1 LKNVPHRLI
10 GFSTKDLKQR
20 SSDLLIIGSGIAGLT
35 AAIKS
40 HQEYKVTLLTKGK
53 LKETATWYAQ
63 GGVAT
68 AMSEKDSPELHYQDT
83 MKAGAGLCD
92 PKAVRVLVNEA
103 RDSIDDLIS
112 LGVDF
117 DRALSGKIEL
127 AREGGHS
134 LSRILHTGDSTGSE
148 IQSTLVSK
156 VKSCSDIQIKENTF
170 VLDFLVYKNRCV
182 GAIVLEPE
190 EKNPIVYFAKAVI
203 LATGGCGQLYKVTT
217 SPLLATGDGIAM
229 AYRAGA
235 EVCDVEFMQF
245 HPTGLY
251 DKERPRFL
259 ITEALRGEGAYLR
272 DCAGNRFMVGVHP
285 LAELAPRDIV
295 VREIV
300 KAMKRCGEDHVYLDT
315 THIPAEKLEKRFPMI
330 YERCKESGFNLSK
343 DMVPVSPVAHYM
355 MGGVKTDTFGR
366 TSLPGLYASGETAC
380 TGIHGANR
388 LASNSLLEGLVFS
401 GRIYK
406 ILKDDIGKISKE
418 EISDADLTCSFFG
431 NKKDIDVDKHKEL
444 LREIMTTFVGVVR
457 SKEGLKEALI
467 KISDLQD
474 EVFKIQFDEVG
485 GFELQNM
492 LTVAKLMAQAAL
504 IREESRG
511 AHFRSDFSETNDS
524 KWKKHIILKRGLQK
538 PKFSKFI

>member
-1 LKNVPHRLI
+1 MKNIPRYLI
-10 GFSTKDLKQR
+10 GFNTKDLEQR

-40 HQEYKVTLLTKGK
+40 YQKYKVTLLTKGE

-92 PKAVRVLVNEA
+92 PEAVKALVNEA
-103 RDSIDDLIS
+103 RESIDDLIK
-112 LGVDF
+112 LGVNF
-117 DRALSGKIEL
+117 DKALSGKIEL

-134 LSRILHTGDSTGSE
+134 LSRILHSEDSTGSE

-156 VKSCSDIQIKENTF
+156 VKSCQDIQIKENTF
-170 VLDFLVYKNRCV
+170 VLDFLTHKNRCI
-182 GAIVLEPE
+182 GAIVLEPG
-190 EKNPIVYFAKAVI
+190 EKNPVVYFAKAVI

-217 SPLLATGDGIAM
+217 SPSVATGDGIAM
-229 AYRAGA
+229 GYRAGA
-235 EVCDVEFMQF
+235 GVCDMEFIQF

-251 DKERPRFL
+251 DKESPRFL

-272 DCAGNRFMVGVHP
+272 DCAGNRFMLGIHP

-315 THIPAEKLEKRFPMI
+315 THISVEKLKKRFPMI
-330 YERCKESGFNLSK
+330 YKRCKKSGFNLGK
-343 DMVPVSPVAHYM
+343 DMIPVSPVAHYM

-401 GRIYK
+401 RRICK
-406 ILKDDIGKISKE
+406 ILEDDIGKISKE
-418 EISDADLTCSFFG
+418 SIFNINLAYDFSGE
-431 NKKDIDVDKHKEL
+431 KKDVDVDKHKEL
-444 LREIMTTFVGVVR
+444 LREIMTSFVGVVR
-457 SKEGLKEALI
+457 TKEGLRGALK
-467 KISDLQD
+467 KISSL
-474 EVFKIQFDEVG
+474 ENEIFKIKFDEVG

-492 LTVAKLMAQAAL
+492 LTVAKLITQAAL

-511 AHFRSDFSETNDS
+511 AHFRSDFPKNDDS
-524 KWKKHIILKRGLQK
+524 KWKKHIILKRGLET
-538 PKFSKFI
+538 PIYSKV